1 MCRPALKK
9 PPQPP
14 PAPGIS
20 KAKDLRST
28 QQPQRPIISSDL
40 AAVRE
45 WVEAYGEVLP
55 TSCTLLELVLSVN
68 NYTTSDVE
76 TVAVVTYLINSG
88 RVRLCGTF
96 AGHGVDH
103 ARSGVRTVLHCG
115 RGRAAGGRAAFPR
128 AEA

>member
-28 QQPQRPIISSDL
+28 QQPQRTITGSDL
-40 AAVRE
+40 APIHE
-45 WVEAYGEVLP
+45 WVETHSETLP

-68 NYTTSDVE
+68 NCTTSDVE

-96 AGHGVDH
+96 AGAKISFSPTRTRCNRRPAPDH
-103 ARSGVRTVLHCG
+103 KST
-115 RGRAAGGRAAFPR
+115 RG
-128 AEA
+128 

>member
-1 MCRPALKK
+1 MCRPVLKK

-20 KAKDLRST
+20 QAKDRRSA
-28 QQPQRPIISSDL
+28 QQPQRPITSSDL

-45 WVEAYGEVLP
+45 WVEAYGEVLS

-68 NYTTSDVE
+68 NYTTNDVE

-96 AGHGVDH
+96 AGAKISFSSTRTRCNRRPAPDH
-103 ARSGVRTVLHCG
+103 KST
-115 RGRAAGGRAAFPR
+115 RG
-128 AEA
+128 

>member
-1 MCRPALKK
+1 MCTSALKK
-9 PPQPP
+9 RPQPP

-20 KAKDLRST
+20 TARNRVSA
-28 QQPQRPIISSDL
+28 QQSQRPPTGSDL
-40 AAVRE
+40 APVRE
-45 WVEAYGEVLP
+45 WVEAHSEILP

-96 AGHGVDH
+96 AG
-103 ARSGVRTVLHCG
+103 AKISLSPTRTRCNRRRAPVP
-115 RGRAAGGRAAFPR
+115 RG
-128 AEA
+128 